1 MRSPFRTLGSTSED
15 CKDKGFRGR
24 AALQRQSAFP
34 RKHNSY
40 CILIRSD
47 ARPRINVKGIIYE
60 SVVWRTNATCLLTL
74 TTCLTSYSVYTT
86 SERTATALDRE
97 RGCLHVLCT

>member
-24 AALQRQSAFP
+24 AALQRQSSP
-34 RKHNSY
+34 RKHMQL
-40 CILIRSD
+40 LIRSD
-47 ARPRINVKGIIYE
+47 ARPPPRINVKGIIYE
-60 SVVWRTNATCLLTL
+60 SVVWRTNATCLTP
-74 TTCLTSYSVYTT
+74 TTYLASYSVYTT